1 MDQWPGSNLFL
12 QRGKQGR
19 RTSCANQPI
28 FHLEERR
35 DSLYYQIVSALRI
48 PEELAEQASQIPGLN
63 ERVERFI
70 RFEITQFEQRQ
81 KRFQSATL
89 SLVAE
94 AQAGAARRKRDGF
107 DQEEV
112 MESFL
117 QRLEDLKTSNNE

>member
-1 MDQWPGSNLFL
+1 M
-12 QRGKQGR
+12 
-19 RTSCANQPI
+19 
-28 FHLEERR
+28 
-35 DSLYYQIVSALRI
+35 SALRI

-63 ERVERFI
+63 ERVARFI

-81 KRFQSATL
+81 KRFKSETL
-89 SLVAE
+89 SLVSE